1 MEKQQKKKVNELEK
15 LDKVKIGYARV
26 STLYQ
31 NLGFSVQLDSLE
43 DCDISF
49 QQEIDELETR
59 LSKQKE
65 DVKNVEKFL
74 EIVRKYTTL
83 ESLTPSIVNELI
95 DRIEIHKP
103 DKSTGKRIQQIDIY
117 YRFVGKLDEI

>member
-1 MEKQQKKKVNELEK
+1 M
-15 LDKVKIGYARV
+15 
-26 STLYQ
+26 
-31 NLGFSVQLDSLE
+31 
-43 DCDISF
+43 
-49 QQEIDELETR
+49 
-59 LSKQKE
+59 
-65 DVKNVEKFL
+65 KNVEKFL